1 MMATQRDLI
10 SHPLCLRE
18 HPSEIQVS
26 GNLGLMSALRTVV
39 YKLLGFTLA
48 MAVVPIGS
56 YFATVDL
63 LFRGRARSLS
73 AK

>member
-10 SHPLCLRE
+10 SHPLCLRK
-18 HPSEIQVS
+18 PPPEIQVS
-26 GNLGLMSALRTVV
+26 ENLGLMPVPRTVV

-48 MAVVPIGS
+48 MVVVPIGS

-63 LFRGRARSLS
+63 LFRGRARSVS